1 MDQFLA
7 VCGFVCL
14 YPLLVGA
21 LPMYLWMKYGRRVRV
36 TLADES
42 DVKRRAPVTG
52 YAHQKRVS

>member
-36 TLADES
+36 ILADES

-52 YAHQKRVS
+52 YAHQK